1 MFPLQFSVVIPL
13 YNKQDQVQRAIRSVL
28 AQTYENFELIVVD
41 DGSTDKSFAVAS
53 QIQDPRLIILQQK
66 NFGEGAA
73 RNHGVR
79 ASKNKYIAFL
89 DADDEW
95 KPGFLEHIACLIE
108 THPNCV
114 LYGTGCERYI
124 DPDHSAWPTQDCF
137 PEGWRGIIGDYLKII
152 AKRPSP
158 FNSSSTVA
166 TKDALERVGGFPEGV
181 VNGSDMATWIR
192 CSLLGDI
199 AYLHQPLSIYYVG
212 LEGSVSSAFDWQ
224 NEYYPVKVLQSL
236 LKEKKI
242 PRQSRK
248 YAHYYISKY
257 SLMTA
262 KARFQA
268 GEALQALPLLW
279 NCRYT
284 KSTYRRVINLL
295 FDNLKQSLVK
305 S

>member
-1 MFPLQFSVVIPL
+1 M
-13 YNKQDQVQRAIRSVL
+13 
-28 AQTYENFELIVVD
+28 VD
-41 DGSTDKSFAVAS
+41 DGSTDQSFAVAS
-53 QIQDPRLIILQQK
+53 QIQDPRLTVLRQE

-73 RNHGVR
+73 RNHGIKV
-79 ASKNKYIAFL
+79 SKNNYIAFL

-95 KPGFLEHIACLIE
+95 KPGFLEHIARLIE
-108 THPNCV
+108 TYPNCV

-124 DPDHSAWPTQDCF
+124 DPGHSAWPTQDCF
-137 PEGWRGIIGDYLKII
+137 PEGWQGIIDDYLKII

-166 TKDALERVGGFPEGV
+166 TRDVLEQVSGFPEGV
-181 VNGSDMATWIR
+181 TNGPDMATWIR

-199 AYLHQPLSIYYVG
+199 AYLHQPLSTYYVG
-212 LEGSVSSAFDWQ
+212 LEGSVSTAFDWQ
-224 NEYYPVKVLQSL
+224 NEYYPVKVLQRL

-242 PRQSRK
+242 PRGSRQ
-248 YAHYYISKY
+248 YAHYYISKF

-268 GEALQALPLLW
+268 GKPFKAIPLLW

-284 KSTYRRVINLL
+284 KSAYRRALKLVWSYIRQN
-295 FDNLKQSLVK
+295 FD
-305 S
+305 